1 MFILNSKKIIF
12 IHIPKCGGESFH
24 FSLAKYFTPIDIQL
38 GTTSIGNESVRVLRK
53 HYGLWKHSTA
63 LELSTLIEDNFKDF
77 KICTLCRNPYDRFIS
92 LYKYMLKNSEHTIHK
107 KFDLSSLENFAFCPA
122 FNNGFY
128 ISKSMTNYI
137 NPFHDHSMIFKLDN
151 ISDEKERVEK
161 FFNIEGFKMLH
172 KNSSN
177 SLKNSQDSLSSLYL
191 NKNVIEHLNKLWEN
205 DFKVFGYNML

>member
-38 GTTSIGNESVRVLRK
+38 GTTSIGNETVRVVRK

-63 LELSTLIEDNFKDF
+63 LDLSKIIESNFYDF

-92 LYKYMLKNSEHTIHK
+92 LYKYMLKNSEHAIHK
-107 KFDLSSLENFAFCPA
+107 KFDLSSIENFAFCPA

-128 ISKSMTNYI
+128 ISKSMASYI
-137 NPFHDHSMIFKLDN
+137 SPFHDGLTIFKLDN
-151 ISDEKERVEK
+151 ISVEEERIQK
-161 FFNIEGFKMLH
+161 FFSIDDFKMQH
-172 KNSSN
+172 KNPSN
-177 SLKNSQDSLSSLYL
+177 SSKNSQGSLISSNL
-191 NKNVIEHLNKLWEN
+191 NKNIIEHINQLWEI
-205 DFKVFGYNML
+205 DFKVFGYDML